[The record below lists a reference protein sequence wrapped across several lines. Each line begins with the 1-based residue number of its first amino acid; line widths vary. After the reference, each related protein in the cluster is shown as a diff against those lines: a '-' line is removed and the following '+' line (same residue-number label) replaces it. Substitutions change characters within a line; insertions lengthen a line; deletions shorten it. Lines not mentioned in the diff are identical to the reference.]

1 MAKILIHVQHL
12 LGTGHTRRMA
22 AIAKELAARGHDT
35 TLASGGLPLRLDMG
49 GARLA
54 QLPACR
60 AADSSFKTLLDANGR
75 EIDDVWRAAR
85 AAATRELFDTLAP
98 DLLLIELY
106 PLGRSALRFE
116 LEPLVARA
124 KAIPKLVSIRDV
136 PQRPAE
142 TKVGKRI
149 AALADFAAVL
159 VHGEAGFLPATNVFP
174 ELAALG
180 ARLIHTGYVAIEGAP
195 PRDPDS
201 GRDEILVSVGGGAA
215 GKALLA
221 AALALAARRAGPSER
236 WRVLAGESGALPDSP
251 SPYVI
256 VEANRPDFPA
266 ILGRA
271 RASISQAG
279 YNTCVDLLR
288 ARVPAVLVPF
298 AEGKERE
305 QTIRAEAFAAHGL
318 ARTVTEATLCP
329 ETLEAALTHAKPPPD
344 LGIACEGAARTAK
357 IVERWL

>member
-22 AIAKELAARGHDT
+22 AIAKELAARGHET
-35 TLASGGLPLRLDMG
+35 VLASGGFPLRLDLG
-49 GARLA
+49 AARLV
-54 QLPACR
+54 QLPQCR
-60 AADSSFKTLLDANGR
+60 AADASFKVLLDATGR
-75 EIDDVWRAAR
+75 EIGETWRTAR
-85 AAATRELFDTLAP
+85 AAATRDLYESLAP

-124 KAIPKLVSIRDV
+124 RAIPKLVSIRDV

-142 TKVGKRI
+142 SKIAKRI
-149 AALADFAAVL
+149 AALADFQAVL
-159 VHGEAGFLPATNVFP
+159 VHGAAEFLPATTTLP

-180 ARLIHTGYVAIEGAP
+180 DRLIHTGYVAIEGAAP
-195 PRDPDS
+195 GDPEA

-215 GKALLA
+215 GKALLD

-236 WRVLAGESGALPDSP
+236 WRVLAGESGELPQSP
-251 SPYVI
+251 SPFVAI
-256 VEANRPDFPA
+256 EANRPDFPA
-266 ILGRA
+266 LLGRA

-279 YNTCVDLLR
+279 YNTCVDLIR

-298 AEGKERE
+298 AAGQEQE
-305 QTIRAEAFAAHGL
+305 QTIRAEAFARHGLAQSVSESALTPETLGAALDRAARPAAHGL
-318 ARTVTEATLCP
+318 SCDGTAQ
-329 ETLEAALTHAKPPPD
+329 
-344 LGIACEGAARTAK
+344 TAK

>member
-22 AIAKELAARGHDT
+22 AIAKELAARGHAT
-35 TLASGGLPLRLDMG
+35 VLASGGSPLRLDLG
-49 GARLA
+49 AARLA

-75 EIDDVWRAAR
+75 EIDDAWRAAR
-85 AAATRELFDTLAP
+85 AAATRDLYDSLAP
-98 DLLLIELY
+98 DLLIVELF
-106 PLGRSALRFE
+106 PLGRPALRFE
-116 LEPLVARA
+116 LDPLVARA
-124 KAIPKLVSIRDV
+124 RAIPKLVSIRDV
-136 PQRPAE
+136 PQRPAD
-142 TKVGKRI
+142 TKVARRI
-149 AALADFAAVL
+149 AALAAFDAVL
-159 VHGEAGFLPATNVFP
+159 VHGVADFLPATTTFP
-174 ELAALG
+174 ELASLG
-180 ARLIHTGYVAIEGAP
+180 EKLIHTGYVAVEGAR
-195 PRDPDS
+195 PRDAEQ

-215 GKALLA
+215 GKALLD
-221 AALALAARRAGPSER
+221 AALALAAKRAGPHER
-236 WRVLAGESGALPDSP
+236 WRVLAGDSP
-251 SPYVI
+251 SPPAGSSAHVT

-298 AEGKERE
+298 AEGRERE
-305 QTIRAEAFAAHGL
+305 QTIRAEAFEKHGL
-318 ARTVTEATLCP
+318 ARVVR
-329 ETLEAALTHAKPPPD
+329 EAALSPDTLERALDRARRPAGHA
-344 LGIACEGAARTAK
+344 LSCEGAAQTAK

>member
-22 AIAKELAARGHDT
+22 AIAKALAARNHDT
-35 TLASGGLPLRLDMG
+35 TLASGGFPLRLDLG
-49 GARLA
+49 AARLV
-54 QLPACR
+54 QLPPCR
-60 AADSSFKTLLDANGR
+60 AADSSFKILLDATGR
-75 EIDDVWRAAR
+75 AIDDSWRVRRASATAALYD
-85 AAATRELFDTLAP
+85 EIAP
-98 DLLLIELY
+98 DLLIVELY

-116 LEPLVARA
+116 LEPLSARA
-124 KAIPKLVSIRDV
+124 KTIPKLVSIRDV

-142 TKVGKRI
+142 SKLAARI
-149 AALADFAAVL
+149 AALADFDAVL
-159 VHGEAGFLPATNVFP
+159 VHGEADFLPATEAIP
-174 ELAALG
+174 ELASLG
-180 ARLIHTGYVAIEGAP
+180 DRLIHTGYVAIDGAA

-215 GKALLA
+215 GRALLDA
-221 AALALAARRAGPSER
+221 SLALAAKRASAQER
-236 WRVLAGESGALPDSP
+236 WRVLAGDGAAAPKSP
-251 SPYVI
+251 SPYVV

-266 ILGRA
+266 LLGRA

-298 AEGKERE
+298 AEGNEHE
-305 QTIRAEAFAAHGL
+305 QTIRARAFAARNL
-318 ARTVTEATLCP
+318 AKIVPESDLSPATLA
-329 ETLEAALTHAKPPPD
+329 AALDCAKPPPD
-344 LGIACEGAARTAK
+344 LGLSCEGAARTAK

>member
-22 AIAKELAARGHDT
+22 AIAKALATRGHEV
-35 TLASGGLPLRLDMG
+35 TLASGGFPLRLDLG
-49 GARLA
+49 AARLV
-54 QLPACR
+54 QLPPCR
-60 AADSSFKTLLDANGR
+60 AADASFKTLLDETGR
-75 EIDDVWRAAR
+75 AIDESWRTRR
-85 AAATRELFDTLAP
+85 AAATLALHDATAP
-98 DLLLIELY
+98 DLLIVELY
-106 PLGRSALRFE
+106 PLGRAALRFE
-116 LEPLVARA
+116 LEPLIARA
-124 KAIPKLVSIRDV
+124 KSIPKLVSIRDV

-142 TKVGKRI
+142 SKLAGRL
-149 AALADFAAVL
+149 AALADFEAVL
-159 VHGEAGFLPATNVFP
+159 VHGDAGFLPATDAIP

-180 ARLIHTGYVAIEGAP
+180 ERLIHTGYVAIEGSR

-215 GKALLA
+215 GTALLETS
-221 AALALAARRAGPSER
+221 LALAARRAGAHER
-236 WRVLAGESGALPDSP
+236 WRVLAGDGAALPKSS
-251 SPYVI
+251 SPYIV

-266 ILGRA
+266 LLKRA

-298 AEGKERE
+298 AEGNERE
-305 QTIRAEAFAAHGL
+305 QTARARAFAARNFAQIVPESAL
-318 ARTVTEATLCP
+318 SP
-329 ETLEAALTHAKPPPD
+329 ETLAAALDRAKPPPD
-344 LGIACEGAARTAK
+344 LGLACEGAAQTAK

>member
-22 AIAKELAARGHDT
+22 AIAKAMAARGHET
-35 TLASGGLPLRLDMG
+35 ILASGGMPLRLDLG
-49 GARLA
+49 AARLV

-60 AADSSFKTLLDANGR
+60 AADSSFKTLLDQRGNA
-75 EIDDVWRAAR
+75 IDEAWRAAR
-85 AAATRELFDTLAP
+85 ARATRDLADSFAP

-106 PLGRSALRFE
+106 PLGRSGLRFE

-124 KAIPKLVSIRDV
+124 KTIPKLVSIRDV

-142 TKVGKRI
+142 SKVAKRI
-149 AALADFAAVL
+149 AALADFEAVL
-159 VHGEAGFLPATNVFP
+159 VHGAADFLPATRVFP
-174 ELAALG
+174 ELESLG
-180 ARLIHTGYVAIEGAP
+180 ERLIHTGYVAVESPP
-195 PRDPDS
+195 PRDPES

-215 GKALLA
+215 GKALLG
-221 AALALAARRAGPSER
+221 AALALAARRAGPHER
-236 WRVLAGESGALPDSP
+236 WRVLAGESGALPQAP
-251 SPYVI
+251 SPFVT

-266 ILGRA
+266 ILTRA

-298 AEGKERE
+298 AEGNERE
-305 QTIRAEAFAAHGL
+305 QTIRAEAFVRAGL
-318 ARTVTEATLCP
+318 ARGVTEAALSP
-329 ETLEAALTHAKPPPD
+329 ETLGAALDAAKPPPA
-344 LGIACEGAARTAK
+344 LGLSCEGAAQSAR

>member
-1 MAKILIHVQHL
+1 MAQILIHVQHL

-22 AIAKELAARGHDT
+22 AIAKALAARGHDT
-35 TLASGGLPLRLDMG
+35 VLASGGMPLRLDLG
-49 GARLA
+49 SARLV

-60 AADSSFKTLLDANGR
+60 AADARFKTLLDSNGR
-75 EIDDVWRAAR
+75 EVDDAWRAAR
-85 AAATRELFDTLAP
+85 AAATRDLYDSFAP

-106 PLGRSALRFE
+106 PLGRAALRFE

-142 TKVGKRI
+142 DKIARRI
-149 AALADFAAVL
+149 AALADFDAVL
-159 VHGEAGFLPATNVFP
+159 VHGDAAFLPATAALP
-174 ELAALG
+174 ELASLG
-180 ARLIHTGYVAIEGAP
+180 ERLIHTGYVAVDGAP
-195 PRDPDS
+195 PRDAES

-215 GKALLA
+215 GQKLLE
-221 AALALAARRAGPSER
+221 AALALAASRAGPRER
-236 WRVLAGESGALPDSP
+236 WRVLAGEAGPSPVSP
-251 SPYVI
+251 SPYVAI
-256 VEANRPDFPA
+256 EANRPDFPA
-266 ILGRA
+266 ILARA

-298 AEGKERE
+298 AAGNERE
-305 QTIRAEAFAAHGL
+305 QTIRAEAFAANGL
-318 ARTVTEATLCP
+318 ARHVTEAALSS
-329 ETLEAALTHAKPPPD
+329 ETLGTALDLARPPPD
-344 LGIACEGAARTAK
+344 LGLSCEGAAQTAK